1 MVSIV
6 TNDSMEMWLKTS
18 GKAFRFPILP
28 AEIFVENSAIIN
40 TVNIVNKGQVP
51 IFGGVNLAS
60 IQISSFFP
68 STDYT
73 FCKYT
78 GFPEPY
84 ECVKIME
91 DWRKKG
97 QDIRFIVTGT
107 DINIPIIIESFS
119 YGEVAGSRDVEYTLN
134 LREHKSIYIS
144 QLPKPDT
151 PTTNTPTTTRP
162 TEPPATPKT
171 HKVVKGDCLWN
182 IAKKYLGKGSRY
194 PEIKKANWDTY
205 PSLKKNNIIYTYMT
219 LVIPS

>member
-1 MVSIV
+1 MASVT
-6 TNDSMEMWLKTS
+6 TNDTMEMWLKTS

-28 AEIFVENSAIIN
+28 SEIIIENSAIIN

-68 STDYT
+68 SQDYT

-134 LREHKSIYIS
+134 LKEHKSIYIS
-144 QLPKPDT
+144 ELPKTET
-151 PTTNTPTTTRP
+151 PTTNTPNTTRP
-162 TEPPATPKT
+162 TNPPATPKS
-171 HKVVKGDCLWN
+171 HKVVKGDSLWA
-182 IAKKYLGKGSRY
+182 IAQKYLGKGSRY
-194 PEIKKANWDTY
+194 PEIKKANWDKY
-205 PSLKKNNIIYTYMT
+205 PSLKNNNIIYPYMT